1 MLEGILL
8 TVVLG
13 YVFSYIA
20 LKIIYW
26 LFDRPATPKQ
36 REEWRKKID
45 DDHQRWLSSPE
56 FQKLNQ
62 ERLNRLRC
70 EQQPERT
77 ESLPLY
83 SAK

>member
-20 LKIIYW
+20 LKIIHW
-26 LFDRPATPKQ
+26 IFDRPATPKQ
-36 REEWRKKID
+36 REKWLKKID
-45 DDHQRWLSSPE
+45 DDQKAWLSSPE

-62 ERLNRLRC
+62 ERLNR
-70 EQQPERT
+70 QQPAQRPAQT
-77 ESLPLY
+77 ESSPLY
-83 SAK
+83 